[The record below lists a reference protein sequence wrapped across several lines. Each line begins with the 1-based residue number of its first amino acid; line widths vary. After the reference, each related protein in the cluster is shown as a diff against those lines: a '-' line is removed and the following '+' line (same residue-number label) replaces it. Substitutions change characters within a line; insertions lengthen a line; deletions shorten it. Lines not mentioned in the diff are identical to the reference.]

1 MDESCS
7 SNHLAGF
14 ITEPHELDHGGKFHI
29 PFVSSLAKTGAFII
43 SFLIWGVSIDLSD
56 GAETRHFV
64 MIPLHACLFLFFFP
78 SFLSFVAYR
87 IGSSAFF
94 CGDGQNGSEYHL
106 SDLTRTSD

>member
-1 MDESCS
+1 M
-7 SNHLAGF
+7 AGF

-64 MIPLHACLFLFFFP
+64 MIPLHACLFLFSFLLFFLLWHIEWVHPP
-78 SFLSFVAYR
+78 SFVE
-87 IGSSAFF
+87 IGKTGRNIT
-94 CGDGQNGSEYHL
+94 CP
-106 SDLTRTSD
+106 T